1 GGPLPPAR
9 RPQLE
14 RHAGRPHDHDHRL
27 LLEAGLVGLDDFVEA
42 RNVIDLAGKHDLHDL
57 ARLANDLVPSLLP
70 PLACRIEHGEPVR
83 EAGHDLTAAE
93 AAEVASPTPAPPS
106 DVAANP
112 PPRRLGRSWTA
123 ETIHQLRIGAAGKRQ
138 NQRQGRRD
146 PNGHWALT
154 AVD

>member
-1 GGPLPPAR
+1 RILVEGG
-9 RPQLE
+9 
-14 RHAGRPHDHDHRL
+14 
-27 LLEAGLVGLDDFVEA
+27 
-42 RNVIDLAGKHDLHDL
+42 NVIELAGKHDLHDL

-70 PLACRIEHGEPVR
+70 PLACGIEHGEPVR
-83 EAGHDLTAAE
+83 EAGHDLPVDET
-93 AAEVASPTPAPPS
+93 AEVAFAHADPAA
-106 DVAANP
+106 DVAAEHQL
-112 PPRRLGRSWTA
+112 RHLGRSLTA